1 MPVGMIGL
9 PSVALQSQPSAELEA
24 TAPIS
29 LTEPPTAGGAL
40 GVVLPAIGLSG
51 VVMVPAMGISGVV
64 VVPAVGIMAVPPVW
78 FAWPA
83 VGWFIPPS

>member
-1 MPVGMIGL
+1 MLVGMIGL

-29 LTEPPTAGGAL
+29 VPVPPIAGGVL

-51 VVMVPAMGISGVV
+51 VVMVPAKGISGA
-64 VVPAVGIMAVPPVW
+64 VVPAVGIMAVPPAWV
-78 FAWPA
+78 AWPA